1 MPVPHPA
8 LAFLCVLCA
17 GIGLDFWRSPA
28 WLSALP
34 AGLRIGAGLGLGG
47 SAVLLAAWGILHLRR
62 ARTPV
67 EPGHVPSALV
77 TSGPYRFT
85 RNPLYLGQLLFLL
98 GLGLAAFPWLL
109 PGAAVQALLLDR
121 LVIPSEEARIAA
133 RFGEAFEAY
142 RARVRRWI

>member
-8 LAFLCVLCA
+8 LAFLCVLGA
-17 GIGLDFWRSPA
+17 GIGLDLWRSPS
-28 WLSALP
+28 WLAALP
-34 AGLRIGAGLGLGG
+34 PGPRLACGLGLALA
-47 SAVLLAAWGILHLRR
+47 AVLLVAWGILHLRR

-77 TSGPYRFT
+77 TSGPYRFS

>member
-1 MPVPHPA
+1 MPH
-8 LAFLCVLCA
+8 
-17 GIGLDFWRSPA
+17 RS
-28 WLSALP
+28 
-34 AGLRIGAGLGLGG
+34 
-47 SAVLLAAWGILHLRR
+47 HLRR

-85 RNPLYLGQLLFLL
+85 HNPLYLGQLLFLL

-109 PGAAVQALLLDR
+109 PGAVLQALLLDR

-133 RFGEAFEAY
+133 HFGDGFAAY

>member
-8 LAFLCVLCA
+8 LAFLLVLGA
-17 GIGLDFWRSPA
+17 GIGLEPWAPAA
-28 WLSALP
+28 WLEAWPLL
-34 AGLRIGAGLGLGG
+34 LRHALGG
-47 SAVLLAAWGILHLRR
+47 ALAAAAVVLVVWGVLNLRR

-67 EPGHVPSALV
+67 EPGHVPTALV

-109 PGAAVQALLLDR
+109 PGAVVQALLLDR
-121 LVIPSEEARIAA
+121 LVVPAEEARIAA
-133 RFGEAFEAY
+133 HFGEAFATY

>member
-109 PGAAVQALLLDR
+109 PGAAIQALLLDR

-133 RFGEAFEAY
+133 RFGEAFGAY